1 MRGGVLLVDKPHGPT
16 SHDVVATVRRKLGT
30 RRVGHAGTLDPAAT
44 GLLVVLVDEATKLAP
59 YLTGEDKAYVAT
71 VALGR
76 STDTG
81 DGAGKTLREAPLGAP
96 ILAELDRL
104 ATEGTAA
111 SAPLVG
117 RALEGER
124 ARTSQIPPAFSAIHV
139 GGVRSHELARAGL
152 APDLAARDVSV
163 RALAIQAADPA
174 AQTLVVRLE
183 VSKGYYVRSFARDL
197 GDALGVPAHLSAL
210 RRTRSGA
217 FSIDEARAL
226 DEVSLDALEPL
237 ETAAKCALPAV
248 VVGPS
253 DERLVR
259 TGRTIDAGAIATG
272 PVAVFSETG
281 ALVAIAEPRE
291 GKLTVLRGFSP

>member
-1 MRGGVLLVDKPHGPT
+1 MTSGVLLVDKPHGPT
-16 SHDVVATVRRKLGT
+16 SHDVVAIVRRKLGT

-44 GLLVVLVDEATKLAP
+44 GLLVVLVEEATKLAP
-59 YLTGEDKAYVAT
+59 YLSGEDKVYVAT

-81 DGAGKTLREAPLGAP
+81 DAAGKTVLEASLGEPLVTELERLANEGPGASA
-96 ILAELDRL
+96 LLVAAALDR
-104 ATEGTAA
+104 
-111 SAPLVG
+111 
-117 RALEGER
+117 ER

-152 APDLAARDVSV
+152 APELAPRDVSV
-163 RALAIQAADPA
+163 RALTLESADPA
-174 AQTLVVRLE
+174 AATLIVQLE

-226 DEVSLDALEPL
+226 DAVSADALKPL
-237 ETAAKCALPAV
+237 EDAAKCALSTV
-248 VVGPS
+248 VVDPNG
-253 DERLVR
+253 ERLLR
-259 TGRTIDAGAIATG
+259 TGRPIEAATIATG
-272 PVAVFSETG
+272 PVAVLSEGG
-281 ALVAIAEPRE
+281 ALVAIAEPRD